1 MAASCGL
8 CFAVLGLACCICLA
22 LSTCPPGQFGDSCSY
37 SCHCEGVA
45 ECNSTTGECPGACDL
60 QWRDGRNDTCQ
71 RENVA
76 FNKTATST
84 SGTLDGYNWT
94 SDKAV
99 DGNRSQDVYGGSCFH
114 SVNYPSM
121 WRVDLGRQYR
131 IHHVTVY
138 HRDHYLYRIA
148 NCTMHLS
155 NDNTSDGTLCYTFP
169 ATVTNSVIDLVCDGR
184 GRYLIIRN
192 PGTADK
198 GDDTLNICEVE
209 IYVCSH
215 GTYGNFCDKFC
226 HCLNS
231 SCDPDSG
238 MCSGDCTPGWKGD
251 RCDIECSQGTYGDA
265 CANKCQDRNCQG
277 TPPCHHVTGK
287 CEPGCKAGWT
297 GEDCSRECD
306 GGNYGVDCKKT
317 CIGRKCAGT
326 NPSCDRYNGSC
337 DTGCLV
343 GWTGDDCTQAASTS
357 VAVIPLAAGLV
368 AIVLIAML
376 IVLIIVRIRKSR
388 KRTAMESAQ
397 QTVHNSE
404 VRPSSGA
411 DLHYSQ
417 LCQPEFQQESMEESV
432 YERLGDEGE
441 HGSVSGLTNVNLEG
455 VNHESGGRTITE
467 TSVYET
473 ISEEEGY
480 TDPIHG
486 LLRESDHP
494 HANYPTRHSPCVGRM
509 IQVSDLEDF
518 ERQLEEHPREA
529 EEEFKN
535 LPDGFMHCYN
545 DSQLPQNKG
554 KNRFK
559 SYYPYDYNRVVL
571 NDGQTSNYINASY
584 MDGYKTERKY
594 IAAQGPY
601 KPDVV
606 EDFWRMIWQE
616 GCTTIVMVTGLEEG
630 GKMNCLRYW
639 PEKDQ
644 DSYGDITVTMETE
657 TCLANYTLAK
667 LTVQHKKKTT
677 KRHVRH
683 FHFTTWLDRSVPDM
697 YAFLEFRWKI
707 KELAG
712 KQKQPITVHCSAGI
726 GQTGTY
732 IAIDSLAE
740 QATTECAVDVVSF
753 VSNLRSQRKGMIQSK
768 DQYLFVYQAVARAA
782 ADGNMTLDSRT
793 LKGVDLG
800 HLANL
805 TMGNKTVQQHLEVLQ
820 CTPAQNTEIDIIVSM
835 PSHVSTNGFY
845 VLTSLPDKEE
855 VWNQIYKTRSRS
867 LVTWAQDNQTYL
879 PSTESSVTTSR
890 LTASMRSRT

>member
-8 CFAVLGLACCICLA
+8 CCALLGVACCVCLV

-37 SCHCEGVA
+37 SCHCEGGAV
-45 ECNSTTGECPGACDL
+45 CNSATGECPGACAL
-60 QWRDGRNDTCQ
+60 QWRGGRNGICQ

-76 FNKTATST
+76 FNETATST
-84 SGTLDGYNWT
+84 SGTHGDSWT
-94 SDKAV
+94 PDKAV
-99 DGNRSQDVYGGSCFH
+99 DGNRTQVMESGSCFH
-114 SVNYPSM
+114 SAANSSSM

-138 HRDHYLYRIA
+138 HRDHLLHRIA
-148 NCTMHLS
+148 NCSIHLS
-155 NDNTSDGTLCYTFP
+155 NDTSSDGTLCYTFP
-169 ATVTNSVIDLVCDGR
+169 DTVNNSVIDLVCDGR
-184 GRYLIIRN
+184 GRYLTIRN
-192 PGTADK
+192 PGTAAAE
-198 GDDTLNICEVE
+198 DDTLNICEVE
-209 IYVCSH
+209 IYVCSL
-215 GTYGNFCDKFC
+215 GTYGNFCDNFC

-238 MCSGDCTPGWKGD
+238 VCPGDCRPGWQED
-251 RCDIECSQGTYGDA
+251 RCDT
-265 CANKCQDRNCQG
+265 
-277 TPPCHHVTGK
+277 
-287 CEPGCKAGWT
+287 
-297 GEDCSRECD
+297 
-306 GGNYGVDCKKT
+306 
-317 CIGRKCAGT
+317 
-326 NPSCDRYNGSC
+326 
-337 DTGCLV
+337 
-343 GWTGDDCTQAASTS
+343 AASAPVT
-357 VAVIPLAAGLV
+357 VIPLAAGAV
-368 AIVLIAML
+368 AIVLIAIGLIAML

-388 KRTAMESAQ
+388 KRTAEESAR

-417 LCQPEFQQESMEESV
+417 LCQPEFKQESTQESV

-441 HGSVSGLTNVNLEG
+441 HGSVSGLTYVNLEG

-473 ISEEEGY
+473 ISEEEGN

-486 LLRESDHP
+486 VLRESDHP
-494 HANYPTRHSPCVGRM
+494 HENYPTRHSPCVRRM

-518 ERQLEEHPREA
+518 VRQLEEHPREA

-554 KNRFK
+554 NNRFK

-571 NDGQTSNYINASY
+571 NDGQTSNYFNASY

-601 KPDVV
+601 KSDVV

-630 GKMNCLRYW
+630 GKMNCLHYW

-644 DSYGDITVTMETE
+644 VSYGDITVTMETE

-712 KQKQPITVHCSAGI
+712 KQKHPITVHCSAGI

-732 IAIDSLAE
+732 IAIDSLVE
-740 QATTECAVDVVSF
+740 QATTEGAVDVVSF
-753 VSNLRSQRKGMIQSK
+753 VSNSRSQRKGMIQSK

-782 ADGNMTLDSRT
+782 ADGDMTLDSRT

-800 HLANL
+800 PLANL
-805 TMGNKTVQQHLEVLQ
+805 TMGIKTVKQHLEV
-820 CTPAQNTEIDIIVSM
+820 I
-835 PSHVSTNGFY
+835 
-845 VLTSLPDKEE
+845 
-855 VWNQIYKTRSRS
+855 KTRNSIR
-867 LVTWAQDNQTYL
+867 A
-879 PSTESSVTTSR
+879 R
-890 LTASMRSRT
+890 LTKNCLKTD

>member
-1 MAASCGL
+1 MKHRFVVFMSISMCTTECDTGNYGINCNKACAERKCVAGTTPCDRHTGSCVAG
-8 CFAVLGLACCICLA
+8 CL
-22 LSTCPPGQFGDSCSY
+22 PG
-37 SCHCEGVA
+37 
-45 ECNSTTGECPGACDL
+45 
-60 QWRDGRNDTCQ
+60 WRD
-71 RENVA
+71 
-76 FNKTATST
+76 S
-84 SGTLDGYNWT
+84 
-94 SDKAV
+94 
-99 DGNRSQDVYGGSCFH
+99 
-114 SVNYPSM
+114 
-121 WRVDLGRQYR
+121 
-131 IHHVTVY
+131 
-138 HRDHYLYRIA
+138 
-148 NCTMHLS
+148 
-155 NDNTSDGTLCYTFP
+155 
-169 ATVTNSVIDLVCDGR
+169 
-184 GRYLIIRN
+184 
-192 PGTADK
+192 
-198 GDDTLNICEVE
+198 
-209 IYVCSH
+209 
-215 GTYGNFCDKFC
+215 
-226 HCLNS
+226 
-231 SCDPDSG
+231 
-238 MCSGDCTPGWKGD
+238 DCT
-251 RCDIECSQGTYGDA
+251 RECSQDTYGDA
-265 CANKCQDRNCQG
+265 CANKCQERNCQG
-277 TPPCHHVTGK
+277 TSQCHHVTGK

-326 NPSCDRYNGSC
+326 NSSCDRYNGSC
-337 DTGCLV
+337 DGGCLV

-368 AIVLIAML
+368 AIVPIAML

-388 KRTAMESAQ
+388 KRTAEESAQ

-417 LCQPEFQQESMEESV
+417 LCQPEFKHESTQESV

-441 HGSVSGLTNVNLEG
+441 HGSVPGLTYVNLEG
-455 VNHESGGRTITE
+455 VNHKSGGRTITE

-473 ISEEEGY
+473 ISKEEGN

-486 LLRESDHP
+486 LLRESGHP
-494 HANYPTRHSPCVGRM
+494 YENYPTRHSPCIGRM

-518 ERQLEEHPREA
+518 VRQLEEHPREA

-644 DSYGDITVTMETE
+644 VSYGDITVTMETE
-657 TCLANYTLAK
+657 TCLANYTLAM

-712 KQKQPITVHCSAGI
+712 KQKHPITVHCSAGI

-732 IAIDSLAE
+732 IAIDSLVE
-740 QATTECAVDVVSF
+740 QATTEGVVDVVSF
-753 VSNLRSQRKGMIQSK
+753 VSNSRSQRKGMIQSK

-782 ADGNMTLDSRT
+782 ADGDMTLDSRT

-800 HLANL
+800 PLANL

-890 LTASMRSRT
+890 LTASMRSRTIIMDDVNVDTIDLVSKEDNATFTVQHHHLTGSVRDHSGMALIDSLLALHRHPCTIVSRSMTETRLLVLLLNIASRIQDDGKVDIITNMRRLYTRLGGRPFTLTDVCFCLEFSKQRLGSL